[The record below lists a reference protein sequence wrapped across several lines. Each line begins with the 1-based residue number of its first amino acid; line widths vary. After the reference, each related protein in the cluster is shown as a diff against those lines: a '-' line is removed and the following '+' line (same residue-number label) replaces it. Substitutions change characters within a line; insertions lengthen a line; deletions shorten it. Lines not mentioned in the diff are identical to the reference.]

1 MAVVEYHD
9 GTTWHSLA
17 SEEYV
22 AGLFSP
28 VSQYYV
34 NNLTTQSLAA
44 NVWAKLGGNITN
56 TISLGVSDLLPSL
69 GTTNRVTKSTFLSG
83 AWYKADATAVLRSS
97 NAFGN
102 PRLSL
107 QIVKNGILSSV
118 LPQSCPIVVDIANV
132 NLGLRIDTSYIQ
144 LFTNDYIEIYI
155 SSTNAT
161 TLTLVDLTFNVMR
174 VR

>member
-9 GTTWHSLA
+9 GTTWQSLA

-34 NNLTTQSLAA
+34 NNLTTQSLTA

-83 AWYKADATAVLRSS
+83 AWYKADATVAVRSS
-97 NAFGN
+97 AGGSA
-102 PRLSL
+102 RLSL
-107 QIVKNGILSSV
+107 QIVKNGVLSSV
-118 LPQSCPIVVDIANV
+118 LPFSSPTGVFAANV
-132 NLGLRIDTSYIQ
+132 NLGLYIDTSYIQ